1 MRSKTEPLPFRDLT
15 MFDQEQLASELEEAS
30 KEMLVYYGIHIAGM
44 SILYEDDE
52 GWGTPGAKMQHLD
65 LKLQG
70 IQKPVDKVLKIW

>member
-52 GWGTPGAKMQHLD
+52 G
-65 LKLQG
+65 
-70 IQKPVDKVLKIW
+70 